1 VRTCLNAV
9 VALGVALAV
18 TVAAAGCTG
27 AGDDRAGGK
36 STRRPVTLTL
46 AHGDYRPTELEP
58 FVDEVARLSG
68 GMITIKIRNQWLGW
82 PWRRRESGLIRDV
95 AAGKADLGSAA
106 TRAWHAVGVT
116 SFEALQA
123 PLLVDSYALEESVV
137 AGEIANEM
145 LDGLE
150 PLGVVGIGILPG
162 PMRKLL
168 SIDRRLA
175 QVEDFERMRVGI
187 TESRVGRE
195 AVRALG
201 ATAVSFRPGTDL
213 SGLDAVESHVDAIES
228 NRFDD
233 AGARHM
239 TANLN
244 LWPRALVV
252 FMNKQAF
259 GQLEVSQRDL
269 LREALRRAIPETLA
283 VHQSLEREAA
293 AALCRRKLNFVAV
306 APADMT
312 ALRQAL
318 SPVYRELER
327 DRRTRSFIERI
338 RELREEEST
347 SAEPPPSCLAAARS
361 SPSGALPNGTY
372 TNTTTA
378 EDARRA
384 QIPAGDPIYR
394 VLPLRHRLVLE
405 SGDFVMY
412 DVFADGDTE
421 VGMSGTYSVYRDR
434 IVFRSRE
441 DKIPL
446 GWSFEGKTLRFDDEG
461 EGGYFGAGFT
471 PPFTKIG

>member
-1 VRTCLNAV
+1 MRRYLDAV
-9 VALGVALAV
+9 VGVSLALVV
-18 TVAAAGCTG
+18 ITPGCG
-27 AGDDRAGGK
+27 GGGDDRAGGK
-36 STRRPVTLTL
+36 STRKPVTLTL
-46 AHGDYRPTELEP
+46 AHGDYRPTELKP

-68 GMITIKIRNQWLGW
+68 GTITIKIRNQWLGW
-82 PWRRRESGLIRDV
+82 PWRRRESGVIRDV

-123 PLLVDSYALEESVV
+123 PLLVDSYALEEKVV
-137 AGEIANEM
+137 AGEIAEEM

-175 QVEDFERMRVGI
+175 QVEDFEGVRLGI
-187 TESRVGRE
+187 TESRVGRD

-201 ATAVSFRPGTDL
+201 ATAVPFRPGTDL

-233 AGARHM
+233 AGARHL

-244 LWPRALVV
+244 VWPRALVV

-259 GQLEVSQRDL
+259 EQLEASQRDL
-269 LREALRRAIPETLA
+269 LGEALRQAIPETLA
-283 VHQSLEREAA
+283 VQQSLEREAA
-293 AALCRRKLNFVAV
+293 AALCRRKLDFVAV

-327 DRRTRSFIERI
+327 DGRARSFIERI
-338 RELREEEST
+338 RKLREEVST
-347 SAEPPPSCLAAARS
+347 SAEPPPSCLAVARS
-361 SPSGALPNGTY
+361 SLSVALPNGMY

-384 QIPAGDPIYR
+384 QIPAGDPFYR
-394 VLPLRHRLVLE
+394 DLPVRHRLVLE
-405 SGDFVMY
+405 SGDFLMY
-412 DVFADGDTE
+412 DVFADGHTE

-434 IVFRSRE
+434 IVFRGRE

-446 GWSFEGKTLRFDDEG
+446 RWSFEGKTLRFDDDG

-471 PPFTKIG
+471 PPWTKIG